1 MKEKDIKNT
10 VNGGGEAVVES
21 GSAKKRSSVPFTV
34 MKIFIAAV
42 LLLVLAYFGFTCE
55 VREGSCAVIL
65 RFGAPRQEI
74 TEAGL
79 YFKLPWPFETVV
91 SYDSRVQYYESGYLE
106 TITRDKRNII
116 LQSYVIWEI
125 GDPILYHNSVGLQGK
140 ADTYIRDQIFSATN
154 STLGKYDPTSLV
166 STDSANIKNDEICD
180 AILQDVKAKCADI
193 YGINV
198 TDVGIL
204 RLSLPDN
211 TLQSVFD
218 QMEAERLSEEK
229 KILEQAQQEA
239 DKIKLEADKEASATI
254 ADGKNQA
261 NAINS
266 ATAAEVAKI
275 YADAQAANLDL
286 YKFMSELDTISSS
299 VNQNTVLVVRIDEYP
314 FNVLKKYSD
323 MFETNGDTA
332 VINDLAAVLDK
343 LSESEKKE
351 FIDAVYALIEA
362 NKPVEG
368 QS

>member
-1 MKEKDIKNT
+1 MKDKNLKET
-10 VNGGGEAVVES
+10 INEGGEAAIDNRPE
-21 GSAKKRSSVPFTV
+21 KRKSTLHFTIL
-34 MKIFIAAV
+34 KIFIAAV

-91 SYDSRVQYYESGYLE
+91 SYDNRVQYYESGYLE
-106 TITRDKRNII
+106 TMTRDKRNII

-125 GDPILYHNSVGLQGK
+125 SDPILYHNRVALQGSGD
-140 ADTYIRDQIFSATN
+140 AFIRGQIFSATN
-154 STLGKYDPTSLV
+154 STLGKYDLTALV
-166 STDSANIKNDEICD
+166 STDINSIKNEEICN
-180 AILQDVKAKCADI
+180 AILNDVKEKSVL

-198 TDVGIL
+198 KDIGIL

-218 QMEAERLSEEK
+218 QMEAERQSEEK

-239 DKIKLEADKEASATI
+239 DKIKQEADKEASATI

-261 NAINS
+261 NQINS

-275 YADAQAANLDL
+275 YADASAANLDL
-286 YKFMSELDTISSS
+286 YKFMSELDTIASS
-299 VNQNTVLVVRIDEYP
+299 VNQNTILIVRIDEYP

-323 MFETNGDTA
+323 MFETDGQTA
-332 VINDLAAVLDK
+332 VIDNLAAVLDK
-343 LSESEKKE
+343 LSDDEKKE

-362 NKPVEG
+362 NKQGEG
-368 QS
+368 NS